1 MAYTLDL
8 KMEKLLHSLQELLIF
23 RRKFINIVVDVDS
36 PELAILN
43 DAIGDLAQGVAM
55 NVSHERPEEFSRK
68 ILNCRFTFEVA
79 KVFKEDG
86 LTLYLSPPYFSQ
98 SDLNEITNKSFR
110 GGVK

>member
-1 MAYTLDL
+1 MGYTLDL

-43 DAIGDLAQGVAM
+43 DAIGDLAQGIAICVT
-55 NVSHERPEEFSRK
+55 HPDPDEFARK
-68 ILNCRFTFEVA
+68 ILNCRFTFEIVR
-79 KVFKEDG
+79 VFKEEG

-98 SDLNEITNKSFR
+98 SDLNEINK
-110 GGVK
+110 